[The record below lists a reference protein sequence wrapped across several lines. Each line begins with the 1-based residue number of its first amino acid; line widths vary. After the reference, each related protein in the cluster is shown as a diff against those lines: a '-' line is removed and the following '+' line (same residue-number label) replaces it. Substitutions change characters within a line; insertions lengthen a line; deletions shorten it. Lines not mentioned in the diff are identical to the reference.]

1 MRANKKTLVD
11 LEMFMGV
18 VVIKTVGRGDGRKV
32 EGELE
37 FYQLF
42 NKLNAHDSNILS

>member
-1 MRANKKTLVD
+1 MIANKKTLID

-18 VVIKTVGRGDGRKV
+18 VVIKTVGRGDGIKV

-42 NKLNAHDSNILS
+42 DKLNTHGSNALS